1 MSSNYLRFVLLQDRC
16 GYEYTSPLQRMLIDM
31 KVSDDLTKE
40 FDQHLENKNEKL
52 NVVFSV
58 NILQVM
64 SLFYRI
70 RRCLTY

>member
-1 MSSNYLRFVLLQDRC
+1 MQDRC

-40 FDQHLENKNEKL
+40 FDQHLEQKNEKF

-64 SLFYRI
+64 LLKLYFNFG
-70 RRCLTY
+70 

>member
-1 MSSNYLRFVLLQDRC
+1 MLNWSTTLLQDRC

-40 FDQHLENKNEKL
+40 FEQHLEQKDEKL

-64 SLFYRI
+64 SYLALR
-70 RRCLTY
+70 